1 MADLTYIEREYIET
15 FLEMKSGYVMDFSDR
30 TFQEFVGKAVGLDI
44 NDVKYHYSSNSKANR
59 LRQFIKVE
67 SNYTF
72 GILLSAFCDY
82 WLSKVHT
89 GEIDPRDDEKKLYNE
104 CVRIA
109 ERLKQESIVE
119 HIDAIQPNVADRD
132 FKMLAKSIRES
143 IEKNE
148 PEAALDRLHTF
159 TFRYLREL
167 CEKHQITYEKSDSL
181 NAVFGKYIKFL
192 IDNKHIESAMAEKIL
207 KYSINIIEAFN
218 DIRNN
223 KSFAH
228 DNPVLNYQESVL
240 IFNNVSN
247 SIKFIESIEGRD
259 ELKRQKNLNKQN
271 GATCRFNWTTMNKLT
286 KEQRPANSRLPQAGG
301 VRCN

>member
-1 MADLTYIEREYIET
+1 MADLTYIERANIEK
-15 FLEMKSGYVMDFSDR
+15 FLGMKSGYVLDFSDR
-30 TFQEFVGKAVGLDI
+30 TFQEFVGEAVGLDI
-44 NDVKYHYSSNSKANR
+44 NDEKYHYSSNSKANR

-72 GILLSAFCDY
+72 GKLFSAFCDY
-82 WLSKVHT
+82 WISKVHT
-89 GEIDPRDDEKKLYNE
+89 GEIDPRDDENLYNE
-104 CVRIA
+104 CVKIV
-109 ERLKQESIVE
+109 ERLKQESVVE
-119 HIDAIQPNVADRD
+119 HIDAIQPNVDDRD
-132 FKMLAKSIRES
+132 FKLLAKSIRES

-167 CEKHQITYEKSDSL
+167 CDKHKISYEKSDSL

-192 IDNKHIESAMAEKIL
+192 VENKHIESIMAEKIL
-207 KYSINIIEAFN
+207 RYSINVIEAFN

-228 DNPVLNYQESVL
+228 DNPILNYHESVL

-247 SIKFIESIEGRD
+247 TIKFIETIENS
-259 ELKRQKNLNKQN
+259 LKKI
-271 GATCRFNWTTMNKLT
+271 
-286 KEQRPANSRLPQAGG
+286 KEAEQVDWNDLPF
-301 VRCN
+301 

>member
-1 MADLTYIEREYIET
+1 LTYIEKGIIVS
-15 FLEMKSGYVMDFSDR
+15 FLGMKTGYVMDFTDR
-30 TFQEFVGKAVGLDI
+30 TFQEFIGDAVGLDI
-44 NDVKYHYSSNSKANR
+44 DDEKYHYASNSKANR

-67 SNYTF
+67 SNYTV
-72 GILLSAFCDY
+72 GKLLSAFCDY

-89 GEIDPRDDEKKLYNE
+89 GEIDYRDDENLYKE
-104 CVRIA
+104 CTKIA

-119 HIDAIQPNVADRD
+119 HIDAIQPNTDDKD
-132 FKMLAKSIRES
+132 FKLLAKSIRES

-167 CEKHQITYEKSDSL
+167 CDKHEIAYEKSDSL
-181 NAVFGKYIKFL
+181 NAIFGKYIKFL
-192 IDNKHIESAMAEKIL
+192 IGNKHIESAMAEKIL
-207 KYSINIIEAFN
+207 KYSINVIEAFN

-228 DNPVLNYQESVL
+228 ANPILNYQESIL

-247 SIKFIESIEGRD
+247 TIKFIESIEQQ
-259 ELKRQKNLNKQN
+259 LKKNSEPEQ
-271 GATCRFNWTTMNKLT
+271 ADWTD
-286 KEQRPANSRLPQAGG
+286 LPF
-301 VRCN
+301 

>member
-1 MADLTYIEREYIET
+1 MADLTYIERANIES
-15 FLEMKSGYVMDFSDR
+15 FLGMKSGYVMDFSDR
-30 TFQEFVGKAVGLDI
+30 TFQEFVGETVGLDI
-44 NDVKYHYSSNSKANR
+44 NNEKYHYASNSKANR

-72 GILLSAFCDY
+72 GKLLSAFCDY
-82 WLSKVHT
+82 WLSKVHN
-89 GEIDPRDDEKKLYNE
+89 GEIDYRNDENAYKE

-109 ERLKQESIVE
+109 DRLKQESIVE
-119 HIDAIQPNVADRD
+119 HIDAIQPNVDDRD
-132 FKMLAKSIRES
+132 FKLLAKSIRES

-148 PEAALDRLHTF
+148 PETGLDRLHTF

-167 CEKHQITYEKSDSL
+167 CDKHQITYEKTDSL
-181 NAVFGKYIKFL
+181 NAVFGKYVKFL
-192 IDNKHIESAMAEKIL
+192 VDSKLIESVMAEKIL
-207 KYSINIIEAFN
+207 KYSINVIEAFN

-247 SIKFIESIEGRD
+247 TIKFIESVETNIKKTNEPENTD
-259 ELKRQKNLNKQN
+259 LID
-271 GATCRFNWTTMNKLT
+271 
-286 KEQRPANSRLPQAGG
+286 LPF
-301 VRCN
+301 

>member
-1 MADLTYIEREYIET
+1 MADLTYIERANIEK
-15 FLEMKSGYVMDFSDR
+15 FLGMKSGYVMDFSDR
-30 TFQEFVGKAVGLDI
+30 TFQEFVGEVVGLDI
-44 NDVKYHYSSNSKANR
+44 DDKKYHYASNSKANR

-72 GILLSAFCDY
+72 GKLLSAFCDY

-89 GEIDPRDDEKKLYNE
+89 GEIDQRDDENLYKE
-104 CVRIA
+104 CVKIS
-109 ERLKQESIVE
+109 EGLKQESIVE
-119 HIDAIQPNVADRD
+119 HIDAIQPNVDDRD

-167 CEKHQITYEKSDSL
+167 CDKHQISYEKTDSL
-181 NAVFGKYIKFL
+181 NAVFGKYIKSL

-207 KYSINIIEAFN
+207 KYSINVIEAFN

-247 SIKFIESIEGRD
+247 TIKFIESIEGRI
-259 ELKRQKNLNKQN
+259 KK
-271 GATCRFNWTTMNKLT
+271 T
-286 KEQRPANSRLPQAGG
+286 KEPEQTEWTDLPF
-301 VRCN
+301 

>member
-1 MADLTYIEREYIET
+1 MADLTYIERANIEN
-15 FLEMKSGYVMDFSDR
+15 FLGMKSGYVMDFSDR
-30 TFQEFVGKAVGLDI
+30 TFQEFVGEAVSLDI
-44 NDVKYHYSSNSKANR
+44 NEEKYHYSSNSKANR

-72 GILLSAFCDY
+72 GKLLSSFCDY

-89 GEIDPRDDEKKLYNE
+89 GEIDYRNDENLYKE

-109 ERLKQESIVE
+109 DRLKQERIVE
-119 HIDAIQPNVADRD
+119 HIEAIQPNVEDRD
-132 FKMLAKSIRES
+132 FKLLAKSIRES

-148 PEAALDRLHTF
+148 PETGLDRLHTF

-167 CEKHQITYEKSDSL
+167 CDKHQIVYDKADSL
-181 NAVFGKYIKFL
+181 NSVFGKYIKFL
-192 IDNKHIESAMAEKIL
+192 VDNKHIESVMAEKIL
-207 KYSINIIEAFN
+207 KYSINVIEAFN

-247 SIKFIESIEGRD
+247 TIKFIEFIETNMKK
-259 ELKRQKNLNKQN
+259 KRAPEQN
-271 GATCRFNWTTMNKLT
+271 ESTD
-286 KEQRPANSRLPQAGG
+286 LPF
-301 VRCN
+301 

>member
-1 MADLTYIEREYIET
+1 MADLTYIERANVEK
-15 FLEMKSGYVMDFSDR
+15 FLGMKGGYVMDFSDR
-30 TFQEFVGKAVGLDI
+30 TFREFIGEAVGLDI
-44 NDVKYHYSSNSKANR
+44 DNEKYHYSSNSKANR

-72 GILLSAFCDY
+72 GKLLSAFCDY

-89 GEIDPRDDEKKLYNE
+89 GEIDPIDDENLYKE
-104 CVRIA
+104 CLIIA
-109 ERLKQESIVE
+109 EKLKQESIVE
-119 HIDAIQPNVADRD
+119 HIDAIQPNVDDPD
-132 FKMLAKSIRES
+132 FKLLAKSIRES

-167 CEKHQITYEKSDSL
+167 CNKHQISCEKSDSL
-181 NAVFGKYIKFL
+181 NAVFGKYVKFL
-192 IDNKHIESAMAEKIL
+192 IENKHIESAMAEKIL
-207 KYSINIIEAFN
+207 KYSINVIGAFN

-247 SIKFIESIEGRD
+247 TIKFIESIEGRIKKIKD
-259 ELKRQKNLNKQN
+259 PEQ
-271 GATCRFNWTTMNKLT
+271 TEWTD
-286 KEQRPANSRLPQAGG
+286 LPF
-301 VRCN
+301 